1 MAADDPRGVSGF
13 MGREPNPRFQVL
25 LWSVGVTS
33 GLHSIR
39 LIRASRLMS
48 SSDDRSLMT
57 VIRWRNTSSRGVSD
71 RQESLLLNQADEED
85 FSLEQLRHSQYLG
98 YRFGYRRQFALI
110 SASYAKLQVGMGLAS
125 LLITLDYAYL
135 S

>member
-1 MAADDPRGVSGF
+1 

-25 LWSVGVTS
+25 LWSVGVKS

-39 LIRASRLMS
+39 LIRTSRLMS

-57 VIRWRNTSSRGVSD
+57 VTRWLNTSSRGASD

-85 FSLEQLRHSQYLG
+85 FLPEQLRHSQFLRC
-98 YRFGYRRQFALI
+98 RFGYRRQFALI
-110 SASYAKLQVGMGLAS
+110 SASYAKLHVGMGLAGS
-125 LLITLDYAYL
+125 LITLDYAYL

>member
-1 MAADDPRGVSGF
+1 
-13 MGREPNPRFQVL
+13 
-25 LWSVGVTS
+25 
-33 GLHSIR
+33 
-39 LIRASRLMS
+39 
-48 SSDDRSLMT
+48 MT
-57 VIRWRNTSSRGVSD
+57 VTRWRNTSSRGVSD

-110 SASYAKLQVGMGLAS
+110 AVNYAKLQVGMGLVG